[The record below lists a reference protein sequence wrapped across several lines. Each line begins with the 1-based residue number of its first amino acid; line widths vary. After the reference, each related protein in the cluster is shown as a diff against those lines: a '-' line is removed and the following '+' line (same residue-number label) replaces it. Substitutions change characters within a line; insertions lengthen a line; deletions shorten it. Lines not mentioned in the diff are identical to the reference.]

1 MARAGLTRERLV
13 EAAAKF
19 ADEHGFDF
27 LTLAALARQFDVKL
41 ASLYSHVKS
50 SNDLK
55 AGVAMLALSE
65 LADRTDEAIAGRA
78 GKDALIALADV
89 HRTFARE
96 HPGLFQAARFPVD
109 SATAATSGGVRLS
122 RSMQAVVRGYSLVE
136 ADCIHAIRL
145 LGSFF
150 QGFSVLELA
159 GSFSHSQPE
168 AGVSWLRSLE
178 ALDALLKGWAISSAG
193 QSPILP
199 T

>member
-13 EAAAKF
+13 DAAAKF
-19 ADEHGFDF
+19 ADEHGFDL

-50 SNDLK
+50 SDDLK
-55 AGVAMLALSE
+55 VGVALFALSE
-65 LADRTDEAIAGRA
+65 LADRADEAIAGRA
-78 GKDALIALADV
+78 GKDALIALANV
-89 HRTFARE
+89 HRAFARE

-109 SATAATSGGVRLS
+109 SASATASGGARLS
-122 RSMQAVVRGYSLVE
+122 RNMQAVLRGYSLTE
-136 ADCIHAIRL
+136 TDRIHAIRL

-150 QGFSVLELA
+150 LGFSVLELA

-168 AGVSWLRSLE
+168 AGVSWLRNLD
-178 ALDALLKGWAISSAG
+178 ALDALLKSWVAPSAG
-193 QSPILP
+193 QFSHLP